1 MSDGHCFRFVDF
13 GPSHLWQP
21 ARGAEGCHNSRC
33 QTRCNAGGRS
43 GDSGR
48 TTRINEIETV
58 PSDAEGH
65 RAIALRIGGVVPGH
79 RTGFREAGNRPRS
92 REHTPTEA
100 SRPSAPGPVDVAS
113 GLPAESPVSAARD
126 GSDSGLR
133 LLSWHKVRAW
143 VRRPLRGVISSTAG
157 QAHDEGLHPVP
168 IGPDHSPHPV
178 SGVLI
183 RYCHRAGSPAL
194 MTLCPAS
201 CAGGCQQIG
210 SFRHRMRCPIVAFI
224 VV

>member
-1 MSDGHCFRFVDF
+1 MGK
-13 GPSHLWQP
+13 
-21 ARGAEGCHNSRC
+21 A
-33 QTRCNAGGRS
+33 
-43 GDSGR
+43 
-48 TTRINEIETV
+48 TRIICRKAPGAGLKPAVYRIAVTA
-58 PSDAEGH
+58 PMSDAEGH

-79 RTGFREAGNRPRS
+79 RTGLREAGNRPRS

-100 SRPSAPGPVDVAS
+100 SRPSAPGPVDLAS

-133 LLSWHKVRAW
+133 LLSWHKVRAWVHKVRAW